1 MLQIST
7 SKIVDVI
14 VRAKEYDAKLGSWED
29 SLESGFRE
37 DTSGTVLE
45 NFSSDANGAELAEF
59 IASLNEDEQAS
70 LVALT
75 WLGRGTYSPDELDEA
90 IEIARAEHVSRTDHY
105 LMGIPLLAD
114 YLEDGLDKLGY
125 SVKELDK
132 MLS

>member
-7 SKIVDVI
+7 SKIAHVI
-14 VRAKEYDAKLGSWED
+14 VRAKEYDAKLGNWED

-37 DTSGTVLE
+37 DVSGTVLE
-45 NFSSDANGAELAEF
+45 NFSADGNGGELAEF
-59 IASLNEDEQAS
+59 LASLNEDEQAS

-75 WLGRGTYSPDELDEA
+75 WLGRGTYSPEELDEA
-90 IEIARAEHVSRTDHY
+90 IDIARAEHVSKTENY
-105 LMGIPLLAD
+105 LIGIPLLAD

-125 SVKELDK
+125 SVEELEK